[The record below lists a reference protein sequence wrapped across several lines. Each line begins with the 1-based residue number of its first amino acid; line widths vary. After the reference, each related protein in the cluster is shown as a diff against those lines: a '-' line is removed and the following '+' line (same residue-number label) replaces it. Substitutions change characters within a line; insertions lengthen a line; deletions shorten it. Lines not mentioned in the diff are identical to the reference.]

1 MILEV
6 EESVSAA
13 TMNAKL
19 PLLSRLPRQI
29 LTKNDVLAIGGQPVL
44 PLSANGLTAYLP
56 LKNVNEGKQNVPP
69 VWIAWFDP
77 LVDEAGQVGVDLL
90 APYLTQLAP
99 DLAIQPASSKSE
111 GMIAAAVQRT
121 EATLE
126 RSIPLVTLVGGT
138 DLDAVRADL
147 VAEGVREAD
156 LPNWI
161 VSYQPITGKDKYVAV
176 LPSVVER
183 MVEILDRGG
192 QVTLVDD
199 IYSSGAT
206 VRAAREVMQRALAR
220 HGYGEAPAQFP
231 VVAVAQEVEGDYDD
245 VQRREVGLLCDA
257 VIPVIVGP
265 LAAPVQ

>member
-6 EESVSAA
+6 EESVFAA

-19 PLLSRLPRQI
+19 SLLDRSPRQI
-29 LTKNDVLAIGGQPVL
+29 LTKNDVLAVDGQPVL

-56 LKNVNEGKQNVPP
+56 LKNVNQGRQDAPP

-77 LVDEAGQVGVDLL
+77 LVHEAGQVGVDLI
-90 APYLTQLAP
+90 APTLTHLAP

-111 GMIAAAVQRT
+111 GMIAAAVRRT
-121 EATLE
+121 EAALE
-126 RSIPLVTLVGGT
+126 RRIPLVTLVGGT
-138 DLDAVRADL
+138 DLDAVQADL
-147 VAEGVREAD
+147 VAGGVCEAD
-156 LPNWI
+156 LPGWI
-161 VSYQPITGKDKYVAV
+161 VSYQPITGKTKHMAV
-176 LPSVVER
+176 LPGVVER
-183 MVEILDRGG
+183 LVEILARGG
-192 QVTLVDD
+192 RVTLVDD

-220 HGYGEAPAQFP
+220 RGYDVALAQLP

-245 VQRREVGLLCDA
+245 AQRREAGLLCDA

-265 LAAPVQ
+265 LQ